1 MRIFLICPVRK
12 GKKRWFRRF
21 LEFVGVFTDKEIQ
34 EQKAIAK
41 YVADLE
47 KAGHKVHW
55 PLRDTNQNDPI
66 GLRIC
71 SDNREAILESGE
83 IHIWWN
89 KKSQG
94 SLFDFGM
101 AFAFLAIFRKKIV
114 LANPESVERTPTKS
128 FNNVLLELHN
138 KKI

>member
-1 MRIFLICPVRK
+1 MKIYLICPVR
-12 GKKRWFRRF
+12 
-21 LEFVGVFTDKEIQ
+21 EIT
-34 EQKAIAK
+34 EEEKTEIGK

-55 PLRDTNQNDPI
+55 PPRDVDQNDPT

-71 SDNREAILESGE
+71 SEHREAMLEAHE

-114 LANPESVERTPTKS
+114 LANPESVERTSTKS

-138 KKI
+138 KKP